1 MNGKEFKAEL
11 KISKDV
17 ANRINRL
24 LDIDDFEENQEIL
37 EELGFKE
44 DSIAFSR
51 IVPVKDFKLE
61 LCVYT
66 GQTNAWI
73 ELIVINPQNDVSDS
87 EPIFG
92 EIEGVYE
99 ADMDGNYFTLEVSIE
114 E

>member
-1 MNGKEFKAEL
+1 M
-11 KISKDV
+11 
-17 ANRINRL
+17 
-24 LDIDDFEENQEIL
+24 
-37 EELGFKE
+37 
-44 DSIAFSR
+44 
-51 IVPVKDFKLE
+51 E
-61 LCVYT
+61 LCVYA

-73 ELIVINPQNDVSDS
+73 ELMVVNPQNDVSDS